1 MHLDDIKYSGK
12 LVSKFILSI
21 DSETGDIMLLKEL
34 TELNGVS
41 GDERE
46 VREFIKTNAKD
57 YSDDIK
63 VDSMGNLICV
73 KKGNNAKHK
82 LMISAH
88 MDEVGFMV
96 TGYGEGGVLKFA
108 TVGGIDSRI
117 LLGKRLI
124 VGDKKLGGIIG
135 GKPIHLQSATE
146 RQNNVNMKNMY
157 IDIGADSKEEAEKL
171 VSIGEYAAFY
181 SNYSNLGKNVI
192 KAKALDDRVGC
203 AILLDILREE
213 RYNNFDLYAC
223 FTVQE
228 EVGLRG
234 AEVVSYDIDPD
245 IALVIE
251 GTTCSDVLDVED
263 YEQSTIL
270 GEGAALTI
278 MDRGAYSN
286 KKLVEFLYK
295 MAKITIYQYNIKQ
308 LQEEMMQERYKQQRE
323 GCCSFNF
330 RSMQIYTFTCVFNE

>member
-1 MHLDDIKYSGK
+1 
-12 LVSKFILSI
+12 
-21 DSETGDIMLLKEL
+21 MLLKEL

-124 VGDKKLGGIIG
+124 VGDKKLEGIIG

-171 VSIGEYAAFY
+171 VSIE
-181 SNYSNLGKNVI
+181 SMQP
-192 KAKALDDRVGC
+192 
-203 AILLDILREE
+203 
-213 RYNNFDLYAC
+213 
-223 FTVQE
+223 FT
-228 EVGLRG
+228 
-234 AEVVSYDIDPD
+234 A
-245 IALVIE
+245 
-251 GTTCSDVLDVED
+251 
-263 YEQSTIL
+263 TIL
-270 GEGAALTI
+270 I
-278 MDRGAYSN
+278 
-286 KKLVEFLYK
+286 
-295 MAKITIYQYNIKQ
+295 
-308 LQEEMMQERYKQQRE
+308 
-323 GCCSFNF
+323 
-330 RSMQIYTFTCVFNE
+330 